1 VPQCFKRAFIT
12 PIVKKSGLDSTDL
25 NSYRPISNLS
35 VLSKTVERVV
45 ACQLLAYLRVHNL
58 LPPTQSGFC
67 PRHSTETA
75 ILKVV
80 SDILTAVEQGNI
92 AALVLLGVTTAFV
105 DHTIMLE
112 RLR

>member
-12 PIVKKSGLDSTDL
+12 PIVKKAGLHSTDL
-25 NSYRPISNLS
+25 NSYRPISNLF
-35 VLSKTVERVV
+35 VLSKTLERLV
-45 ACQLLAYLRVHNL
+45 ARQLLAYLRVHNL
-58 LPPTQSGFC
+58 LPPTQSQLR